1 MHAFLIIGQ
10 DEKLVSE
17 QVTKLTKETKAS
29 PMEFPF
35 EKISDVR
42 DLQKFTKLSLAKK
55 TAIILKN
62 VDGASEE
69 AQNAF
74 LKNLEEPPKNLIYIL
89 TASNIDLIPETI
101 ISRCQ
106 VIKTSNFQ
114 FSISNEKTEITKKF
128 LSSSVGK
135 KLEIISKITK
145 REEAIKF
152 LTNFI
157 KSSHALML
165 EETHISA
172 TIEEAMKTLKFIKSN
187 GNVQLQLTRFVIN
200 T

>member
-1 MHAFLIIGQ
+1 
-10 DEKLVSE
+10 
-17 QVTKLTKETKAS
+17 
-29 PMEFPF
+29 MEFPF

-106 VIKTSNFQ
+106 VIKISNFQ